1 MKKLLKTIALSL
13 ALTLIFPLLVS
24 CSEKDKNGIA
34 DSESILSCGSREISY
49 GLYKYFFLNYK
60 DNYKKEDLENDSE
73 AVYAEITDDCLKS
86 LSGVYGVVTL
96 CEQYGIYTTDA
107 DIKEKVNATI
117 DSICEQNINEENDKT
132 GIKGYR
138 KQLAANYMTEDILRF
153 ILSVDYAEEKLF
165 IKMTGEGGVINSDDA
180 TVRLALEEEFI
191 RVLQVYIN
199 TSETDRS
206 YEECKALAEK
216 IAKQAKDGADFD
228 ALVANNSND
237 YTMTRDGYYMPR
249 GWMEAEFEDVAFS
262 LGIGES
268 SDVLE
273 LGDGFHI
280 IKRYECEDEY
290 IEKNYDM
297 LRERYLT
304 CKFYQI
310 VDEHTKNISITK
322 GESFSAIAPDK
333 IAFN

>member
-60 DNYKKEDLENDSE
+60 DNYKKEQLENDSE

-132 GIKGYR
+132 GIKGYK

-199 TSETDRS
+199 TSETNRS
-206 YEECKALAEK
+206 YDECKALAEK

-249 GWMEAEFEDVAFS
+249 GWMEAEFEEVAFS
-262 LGIGES
+262 LEVGQS

-297 LRERYLT
+297 LKERYLT

-322 GESFSAIAPDK
+322 GEAFSSIAPEH